1 MCPEGGKLKRV
12 QHAVCILLMMM
23 NGVYFAVPFPLCIFL
38 ICRIKYHYLKVPNHP
53 QPPVNIWLPLCRT
66 WLRTPPRPIT
76 ATVHHGTEDIALK
89 EASEFDWSR
98 KRKVAS
104 NDSSS
109 IYSHR
114 LIIPDK
120 CPFNKAA
127 PVGLNTWMHCGR
139 SGKRAALKG
148 KSLHLP
154 ISNSSVCI
162 IWKVSSLMLS
172 QFSLI

>member
-38 ICRIKYHYLKVPNHP
+38 IWHIKYHYLKVPNR
-53 QPPVNIWLPLCRT
+53 PPLREHLIPLCRT

-89 EASEFDWSR
+89 ETSEFDWSR
-98 KRKVAS
+98 KHKAAS
-104 NDSSS
+104 NDSSF

-120 CPFNKAA
+120 CPFNKPA

-148 KSLHLP
+148 KS
-154 ISNSSVCI
+154 VCI
-162 IWKVSSLMLS
+162 IWKVSSLMPS
-172 QFSLI
+172 HFYLI